1 MKSIFFLLEK
11 MPNPADQSE
20 FTKKLSLEGV
30 SVFFIAMNC
39 DSFSLASLDDD
50 ALLVTDSRKAYDE
63 CRAMGIEVLI
73 YIHEEKE
80 LDNYPG
86 GKYFVMNPEE
96 TEAEYFDRVYRR
108 IHELPW
114 EIMQTKRMIVR
125 ETTEDDIDEFV
136 KMYKDPRMTKYMEP
150 LYQDI
155 ENEKKYIREY
165 RERVYACQGFGI
177 WTLLDKETKKCIG
190 RAGLTYRCGF
200 DNVEIGFAI
209 GTDYWNQGYATEA
222 ISAILSFA
230 KEEELGPVNA
240 LIMHE
245 NLASI
250 HVVEK
255 FGFTYRCDA
264 NSNGLDFRVY
274 CCDEY

>member
-11 MPNPADQSE
+11 MLNEADQSE
-20 FTKKLSLEGV
+20 LTKELSLEGIEV
-30 SVFFIAMNC
+30 YFALA
-39 DSFSLASLDDD
+39 DSENFPWAQVDNKTLI
-50 ALLVTDSRKAYDE
+50 VTDSRKAYDE
-63 CRAMGIEVLI
+63 LRLQGIEALI

-114 EIMQTKRMIVR
+114 EIMQTKRMIIR

-155 ENEKKYIREY
+155 ENEKKYIKEY

-177 WTLLDKETKKCIG
+177 WTLLDKETRKCIG

-209 GTDYWNQGYATEA
+209 GTNYWNKGYATEA
-222 ISAILSFA
+222 IAAILSFA

-255 FGFTYRCDA
+255 FGFKYKYDA

-274 CCDEY
+274 CCDKY